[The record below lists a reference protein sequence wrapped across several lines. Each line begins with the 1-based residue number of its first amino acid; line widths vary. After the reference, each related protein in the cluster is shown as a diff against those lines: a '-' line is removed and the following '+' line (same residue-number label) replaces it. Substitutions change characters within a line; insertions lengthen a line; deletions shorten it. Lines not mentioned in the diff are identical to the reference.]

1 MKKIDKTER
10 KILAKSEN
18 QIVRHTRHSHK
29 RASQRGIQNSWVSII
44 VNEGQV
50 IFKQGIRFLFMTGKE
65 LRYHSPDMQEH
76 LKNLVIVMADDGSTI
91 ITCYKN
97 KDAISNIKRKSK
109 RLIKY

>member
-1 MKKIDKTER
+1 
-10 KILAKSEN
+10 
-18 QIVRHTRHSHK
+18 
-29 RASQRGIQNSWVSII
+29 
-44 VNEGQV
+44 
-50 IFKQGIRFLFMTGKE
+50 MTGKE
-65 LRYHSPDMQEH
+65 LRYHTPDMQEH